1 MRKLLSL
8 IQTLYTKYR
17 NFVLYCVIGVLNT
30 GLDIGVFVLLDKLGV
45 HYILAHVISYHC
57 GIFCSFI
64 LNRQKNFKVKDK
76 TLQRFLSFYLSSLV
90 ALLLSSGLLYVFV
103 SVCGIPHLV
112 GKLMATAIIVVC
124 QFLFVKNYT
133 FKK

>member
-1 MRKLLSL
+1 MRNLLPL
-8 IQTLYTKYR
+8 IQTLYSKYR

-30 GLDIGVFVLLDKLGV
+30 GLDVGVFVLLDRIGL

-64 LNRQKNFKVKDK
+64 LNRQKNFKVKDR
-76 TLQRFLSFYLSSLV
+76 TLQRFVSFYLSSLV
-90 ALLLSSGLLYVFV
+90 ALSLSAGLLFVFV
-103 SVCGIPHLV
+103 TLCGLPHIV
-112 GKLMATAIIVVC
+112 GKLMATALIVIC